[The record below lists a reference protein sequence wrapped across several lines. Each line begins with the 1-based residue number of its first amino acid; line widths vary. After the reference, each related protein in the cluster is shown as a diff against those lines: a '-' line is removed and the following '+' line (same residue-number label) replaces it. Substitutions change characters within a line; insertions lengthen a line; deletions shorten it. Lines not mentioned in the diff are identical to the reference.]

1 MEEETFTPGQVAKR
15 LRLNHYTI
23 LRWIHAGV
31 LEAETV
37 IEGRRN
43 RYFIK
48 KSVVEALENGQVESL
63 ELTD

>member
-15 LRLNHYTI
+15 LRLNYYTVM
-23 LRWIHAGV
+23 RWIKAGV
-31 LEAETV
+31 LEATTV

-48 KSVVEALENGQVESL
+48 KSVLAALENDQAEPSS
-63 ELTD
+63 

>member
-1 MEEETFTPGQVAKR
+1 MEEQTFTPVQVAKR

-37 IEGRRN
+37 AQGRRN
-43 RYFIK
+43 RYLIK
-48 KSVVEALENGQVESL
+48 KSVVEALENDQAV
-63 ELTD
+63 TID

>member
-1 MEEETFTPGQVAKR
+1 MEEETFTPGQVARR
-15 LRLNHYTI
+15 LRLNYFTV

-43 RYFIK
+43 RYLIK
-48 KSVVEALENGQVESL
+48 KSVLEALENDQAEHTS
-63 ELTD
+63 